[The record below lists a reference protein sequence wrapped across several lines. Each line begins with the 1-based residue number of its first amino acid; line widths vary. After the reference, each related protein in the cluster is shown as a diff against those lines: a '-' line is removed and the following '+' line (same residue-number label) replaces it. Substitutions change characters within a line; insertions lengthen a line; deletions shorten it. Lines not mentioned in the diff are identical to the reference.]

1 MKANC
6 ETNEE
11 LMKSFLNMR
20 NLQVLLFVAIQLGT
34 IACKTQTKTE
44 AFPDDNY
51 KNYPQEL
58 ITYIRN
64 WSLLHNSAERISET
78 YVEIDQLAC
87 YDNIQLIKNRII
99 KEPCRL
105 MVVVKSDA
113 YGNGI
118 EHIGKVSE
126 YAGVDYYGIT
136 ENKEI
141 IKLRS
146 LGINI
151 PIMRIRLA
159 SYQELKTVHSNP
171 ELFGEVE
178 EMVGNLQMAKYL
190 SEIAANQNRIIKV
203 HINLN
208 SGEMSRNSFD
218 MHIPQTRDSISSL
231 LKLENINV
239 TGIMTHFANADAE
252 DLEGLRNLLS
262 EFLDAAEWIVN
273 EGALKKEDVIFHAAA
288 TALALRLPESHL
300 DMVRLGSVIYGEKIV
315 KESPYELK
323 PVMSLYSSV
332 GQIMFYPKGSK
343 VGYGSIH
350 QLEQDSY
357 LANIPIGKNNGLPK
371 NIKNALIT
379 GQQVPLVGAMSMN
392 TTMIDVTHLSDK
404 IKCGD
409 EVVFIGTQG
418 DQEIS
423 AEDIWESTGVD
434 QSTMHCNIGQLNY
447 ENRYPKKLDD

>member
-1 MKANC
+1 
-6 ETNEE
+6 
-11 LMKSFLNMR
+11 
-20 NLQVLLFVAIQLGT
+20 
-34 IACKTQTKTE
+34 
-44 AFPDDNY
+44 
-51 KNYPQEL
+51 
-58 ITYIRN
+58 
-64 WSLLHNSAERISET
+64 
-78 YVEIDQLAC
+78 
-87 YDNIQLIKNRII
+87 
-99 KEPCRL
+99 

-118 EHIGKVSE
+118 ENIGKVSE

-146 LGINI
+146 LDINI

-159 SYQELKTVHSNP
+159 SYQELNTVHSNP

-178 EMVGNLQMAKYL
+178 EMVGNLQMVRYL

-218 MHIPQTRDSISSL
+218 MHLPRTRDSISSL
-231 LKLENINV
+231 LKLKNINV

-252 DLEGLRNLLS
+252 DLDGLRDLLS
-262 EFLDAAEWIVN
+262 EFLDDAEWIIS
-273 EGALKKEDVIFHAAA
+273 EGGLKKEDVILHVAA

-300 DMVRLGSVIYGEKIV
+300 DMVRLGSIIYGEKIV
-315 KESPYELK
+315 KEFPYGLK
-323 PVMSLYSSV
+323 PVMSVYSSV

-371 NIKNALIT
+371 NITNALIR
-379 GQQVPLVGAMSMN
+379 GQQVSLVGAMSMN
-392 TTMIDVTHLSDK
+392 TTMIDVTLLAEK

-434 QSTMHCNIGQLNY
+434 PSTMHCNIGQLNY
-447 ENRYPKKLDD
+447 EDRYPKKLAD